1 MSEYCIINIPDVPS
15 CTSNT
20 PEYTYIE
27 GLGKVRIF
35 DSDVQL
41 EPDVQV
47 DTVKSEKTRTKI
59 LYKKTN
65 VVQFFDEF
73 SNLSQSK
80 DLTNIPHY
88 NTTIDIEL
96 KQYTDGKCY
105 YYISYNYNFVPSE
118 KYSKEINLDMK
129 KKAHPFYHFK
139 HIEKSSYEGDIVFC
153 NEMTT
158 QMIEYLLLDDKELEK
173 KTGVTTAQQYR
184 KIIMSSL
191 ALLWD

>member
-1 MSEYCIINIPDVPS
+1 MSEYCTINIPDVS
-15 CTSNT
+15 SYTSNT

-27 GLGKVRIF
+27 GLGQVRIF
-35 DSDVQL
+35 DPNVQL
-41 EPDVQV
+41 DIT
-47 DTVKSEKTRTKI
+47 DTVESGKTQTKL

-73 SNLSQSK
+73 SNLSQSQSQ

-96 KQYTDGKCY
+96 KQYADGKRY
-105 YYISYNYNFVPSE
+105 YYISYNYKFVPSAN
-118 KYSKEINLDMK
+118 YSKEINLDMK
-129 KKAHPFYHFK
+129 KKAHPFFQFK

-158 QMIEYLLLDDKELEK
+158 QMIEYLLLDDNELEK
-173 KTGVTTAQQYR
+173 KTGTTTAQQYR
-184 KIIMSSL
+184 KTIMSSL